1 MSKIFKGIKV
11 ISTGH
16 QPLVMD
22 DFAGY
27 SRHGGLGGEIGKIE
41 RVAYEKGFAAGEK
54 AGFEFGRSK
63 ADALFNGLATLL
75 DDIALFRERFFKQCE
90 KEIVDLTFAIAN
102 KVILCE
108 VESNKE
114 IVIDGIRNALKLVM
128 ASSDITIRVNPKD
141 LEVINQYRDEFSRYV
156 SGVKGLVVEGDD
168 SIARG
173 GSVIETN
180 YGEVD
185 STISG
190 ILAEIEERLKSAD

>member
-1 MSKIFKGIKV
+1 MSKILKGVKIA
-11 ISTGH
+11 STGH
-16 QPLVMD
+16 EPLVMD
-22 DFAGY
+22 NFGGY
-27 SRHGGLGGEIGKIE
+27 SKHGGLGGELGKIE
-41 RVAYEKGFAAGEK
+41 KGAYEKGFAAGEK

-63 ADALFNGLATLL
+63 ADALFNGLGTILN
-75 DDIALFRERFFKQCE
+75 DIALFREKFFKQCE

-114 IVIDGIRNALKLVM
+114 IVIEGIRNALKLVV
-128 ASSDITIRVNPKD
+128 ASSEITIRVNPKD

-156 SGVKGLVVEGDD
+156 SGVKGLVLEGDEG
-168 SIARG
+168 IARG
-173 GSVIETN
+173 GSVVETN

>member
-1 MSKIFKGIKV
+1 MSKIFKNIKTV
-11 ISTGH
+11 PAGH
-16 QPLVMD
+16 EPLVMENLG
-22 DFAGY
+22 GY
-27 SRHGGLGGEIGKIE
+27 SKHGGLGGEIGKIE
-41 RVAYEKGFAAGEK
+41 RVAYEKGFAAGEQ

-63 ADALFNGLATLL
+63 ADALFNGLDTILS
-75 DDIALFRERFFKQCE
+75 DITSFWEKFFKQCE

-114 IVIDGIRNALKLVM
+114 IVIEGIRNALKLVM
-128 ASSDITIRVNPKD
+128 ASSEITIRVNPND
-141 LEVINQYRDEFSRYV
+141 LEVINQYRDEFSKYT
-156 SGVKGLVVEGDD
+156 SGVKGLVIEGDE
-168 SIARG
+168 SIHRG
-173 GSVIETN
+173 GSVVETN

>member
-1 MSKIFKGIKV
+1 MSKILKNVKSV
-11 ISTGH
+11 PSDH
-16 QPLVMD
+16 EPLVMQSLD
-22 DFAGY
+22 GFVK
-27 SRHGGLGGEIGKIE
+27 HGGLGGELGKIE
-41 RVAYEKGFAAGEK
+41 RGAYEKGFAAGEK

-63 ADALFNGLATLL
+63 ADALFNGLGTMLN
-75 DDIALFRERFFKQCE
+75 DIETFRGKFFKQCE
-90 KEIVDLTFAIAN
+90 KEIVELTFAIAN

-108 VESNKE
+108 VESNNE
-114 IVIDGIRNALKLVM
+114 IVIEGIRNALKLVM
-128 ASSDITIRVNPKD
+128 ASSDIIIRVNPLD
-141 LEVINQYRDEFSRYV
+141 LEVINQYHDEFAKYT
-156 SGVKGLVVEGDD
+156 SGVKGLAIESDE